1 MNKPFPYRKILIV
14 GCGGAG
20 KSTFARKIGTKFTL
34 PVVHLDRL
42 WWLPNWVNRS
52 KEEFDEMLQN
62 ELKKPAWIMDG
73 NFFRTFK
80 LRLKYADFCIFLDF
94 DTETCLKNV
103 YARAE
108 EFRGKTRP
116 DMTDGCIERIDEEF
130 EQWIRNYQ
138 TQTRPAMLE
147 ILGGSDVPHIVFKTR
162 EDTENWLNQFY

>member
-130 EQWIRNYQ
+130 ENGSETIKRRLAPQCLKFSEAAAFPISFLRPVKIRK
-138 TQTRPAMLE
+138 
-147 ILGGSDVPHIVFKTR
+147 IG
-162 EDTENWLNQFY
+162 